1 MSKWTDFRDALE
13 EDIKSMTISEQAKQD
28 LTKNLVDNI
37 MPAVEAWV
45 DKLADGLAEEAKSES
60 GWCKIRDGVVL
71 PYALKVLVY
80 IGKQVLTKTMEN
92 TVTAATA

>member
-13 EDIKSMTISEQAKQD
+13 ADVKEMSLSEQAKQD
-28 LTKNLVDNI
+28 LTKNLVDNV

-45 DKLADGLAEEAKSES
+45 DKLAAGLTEEAKAES

-71 PYALKVLVY
+71 PYALRVLVY
-80 IGKQVLTKTMEN
+80 LGKQVLTKTLEN
-92 TVTAATA
+92 TVTATA